1 LVGEFFPF
9 LFRVFSTGYM
19 SAVPDVF
26 NGIIELPKPSFSG
39 ELRLSGLE
47 APRVTALMLKESLM
61 DYEGEVAYF
70 GL

>member
-1 LVGEFFPF
+1 
-9 LFRVFSTGYM
+9 M

-26 NGIIELPKPSFSG
+26 NGIIELPRPSFSG